1 MSMDSHEV
9 TLSPFHPSRQLYV
22 SLHRSIISPPP
33 VRCPLNAILF
43 TSFSEVAGCGLHCAH
58 WATTVL
64 SWGPSEHRDHT
75 SYLAISFRDRAL
87 REHRRSSGSIP
98 SSLPRFF
105 PYSPSKGGL
114 VDPL

>member
-1 MSMDSHEV
+1 MRVYSHGV

-22 SLHRSIISPPP
+22 SLRRSIISPPP
-33 VRCPLNAILF
+33 VDAHHILF
-43 TSFSEVAGCGLHCAH
+43 TAFSEVAGCGLHCAH

-114 VDPL
+114 VDPLL